1 MILKNFIVIEGLD
14 GSGTTTQLKELSRN
28 LENSYSTFE
37 PTDGHIG
44 KLIKRVLKKEIS
56 VEPMTL
62 AYLFSADRNEHLY
75 CPNGIAQRCKNG
87 QIVISDRYLFSSL
100 AYQSLYS
107 DFNDILL
114 LNDKFPL
121 PEVVFF
127 INTDPSL
134 CLQRIQKR
142 NQDKEI
148 FDDLEIQKNVLK
160 NYIKSFDILKEKG
173 LKILNIDGSLPIEKI
188 LEIELSYIK
197 NR

>member
-1 MILKNFIVIEGLD
+1 MILKNFVVIEGLD
-14 GSGTTTQLKELSRN
+14 GSGTTTQLKELSSN
-28 LENSYSTFE
+28 LESSYPTCE
-37 PTDGHIG
+37 PTDGNIG
-44 KLIKRVLKKEIS
+44 KLIKQILKNEIS

-75 CPNGIAQRCKNG
+75 SANGVTERCKNG

-100 AYQSLYS
+100 AYQSLYCE
-107 DFNDILL
+107 FNDILL

-121 PEVVFF
+121 PEIVFF
-127 INTDPSL
+127 INTDPEL

-142 NQDKEI
+142 NHEKEI
-148 FDDLEIQKNVLK
+148 FDDLEIQKKVLK

-173 LKILNIDGSLPIEKI
+173 LKILNIDGSLSVKTI
-188 LEIELSYIK
+188 LDIELSYLK

>member
-1 MILKNFIVIEGLD
+1 MILKNFVVIEGLD

-28 LENSYSTFE
+28 FESSYPTCE
-37 PTDGHIG
+37 PTDGNIG
-44 KLIKRVLKKEIS
+44 KLIKRILKKEIF

-75 CPNGIAQRCKNG
+75 SANGVTERCKNG

-100 AYQSLYS
+100 AYQSLYCE
-107 DFNDILL
+107 FNDILL

-121 PEVVFF
+121 PEIVFF
-127 INTDPSL
+127 INTDPEL

-142 NQDKEI
+142 NHEKEI
-148 FDDLEIQKNVLK
+148 FDDLEIQKKVLK

-173 LKILNIDGSLPIEKI
+173 LKILNIDGSLSVKTI
-188 LEIELSYIK
+188 LDIELSYLK

>member
-1 MILKNFIVIEGLD
+1 MILKNFVVIEGLD
-14 GSGTTTQLKELSRN
+14 GSGTTTQLKELSSN
-28 LENSYSTFE
+28 LESSYPTCE
-37 PTDGHIG
+37 PTDGNVG
-44 KLIKRVLKKEIS
+44 KLIKQILKNEIS

-75 CPNGIAQRCKNG
+75 SANGVTERCKNG

-100 AYQSLYS
+100 AYQSLYCE
-107 DFNDILL
+107 FNDILL

-121 PEVVFF
+121 PEIVFF
-127 INTDPSL
+127 INTDPEL

-142 NQDKEI
+142 NHEKEI
-148 FDDLEIQKNVLK
+148 FDDLEIQKKVLK

-173 LKILNIDGSLPIEKI
+173 LKILNIDGSLSVKTI
-188 LEIELSYIK
+188 LDIELSYLK

>member
-1 MILKNFIVIEGLD
+1 MILKNFVVIEGLD
-14 GSGTTTQLKELSRN
+14 GSGTTTQLKELSSN
-28 LENSYSTFE
+28 LESSYPTCE
-37 PTDGHIG
+37 PTDGNIG
-44 KLIKRVLKKEIS
+44 KLIKQILKNEIS

-75 CPNGIAQRCKNG
+75 SANGVTERCKNG

-100 AYQSLYS
+100 AYQSLYCE
-107 DFNDILL
+107 FNDILL

-121 PEVVFF
+121 PEIVFF
-127 INTDPSL
+127 INTDPAL

-142 NQDKEI
+142 NQEKEI
-148 FDDLEIQKNVLK
+148 FDDLEIQKKVLK

-173 LKILNIDGSLPIEKI
+173 LKILNIDGSLSVKTI
-188 LEIELSYIK
+188 LDIELSYLK

>member
-56 VEPMTL
+56 VEPLTL

-75 CPNGIAQRCKNG
+75 SPNGIAQRCKNG

-121 PEVVFF
+121 PEIVFF

-188 LEIELSYIK
+188 LELELSYIK